1 MNEIPADDLTLHW
14 DWKTTWGGAPERRG
28 RFREAA
34 RTPQLLNQIP
44 DAGDELTMLLGGEY
58 VGQNRGQPFDFLL
71 TRVLLQRAEEPL
83 FDFRV
88 VTQNLVHL
96 EKITR

>member
-1 MNEIPADDLTLHW
+1 MGLENNLGWSRT
-14 DWKTTWGGAPERRG
+14 GRG
-28 RFREAA
+28 CFSEAT
-34 RTPQLLNQIP
+34 RTSQLLNQIP

-58 VGQNRGQPFDFLL
+58 VGQNRGQPFNFLL
-71 TRVLLQRAEEPL
+71 TRVLLQSAEEPL

-96 EKITR
+96 NKIRR